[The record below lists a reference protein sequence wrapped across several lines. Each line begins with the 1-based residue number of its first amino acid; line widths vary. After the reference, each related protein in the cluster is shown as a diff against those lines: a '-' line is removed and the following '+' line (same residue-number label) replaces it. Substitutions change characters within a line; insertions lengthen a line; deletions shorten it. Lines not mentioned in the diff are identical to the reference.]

1 MLLAHAAANVY
12 NDVGD
17 DITGADPDNVER
29 IYPYTGGSRFIQSG
43 LLSRAQMTR
52 LALGLGAA
60 ALLLGALLAAL
71 RGPGVIWLG
80 CAGLGLGLL
89 YSLPGVQLSAR
100 GWGELTVAI
109 AFGALPVLG
118 SVWLQTGF
126 VDLGAVLICLP
137 VSAWAAAILVINEV
151 PDIDADRRAQSAP
164 WSCAGA
170 CRRALDL
177 PRSPCHRAR
186 GLGRGHRAART
197 AAVVRAAG
205 RRPGGSRSAGARACR
220 SEPAER
226 PRLKR
231 SIELTLRSMRRL
243 RQPDHGHPV
252 EPQRL
257 TRESPAAPHAHLHR
271 RDGPAFEGGRR
282 SSTAG
287 GSIRSTTRC
296 MTLDSIST
304 QAATLTRQPS
314 GGTAMIDQTRLNE
327 RNGACVALTSIRSG
341 RCSTARELNCR
352 RKGPS
357 PTTCSTWQTVSDS
370 RLDDPRGNPPAQ
382 EFGIAL
388 DVGGEIER
396 LLAAERQRRAG
407 SIEHRGHAH

>member
-1 MLLAHAAANVY
+1 MSLLDAERPIEGPSPALAGPGLGAAVRRAFLATRPPFLIAAVTPVATGTAWAGAAFHRFDGLTFGLALAVMLLAHAAANVY

-43 LLSRAQMTR
+43 LLSRTQMTR

-151 PDIDADRRAQSAP
+151 PDIDADRRA
-164 WSCAGA
+164 
-170 CRRALDL
+170 
-177 PRSPCHRAR
+177 HK
-186 GLGRGHRAART
+186 RT
-197 AAVVRAAG
+197 LVVRWG
-205 RRPGGSRSAGARACR
+205 VAGARWIYRGLLFIALAASAAAIAR
-220 SEPAER
+220 HALPMWYALPAVALAGLGLQAARGISVEPGGR

-231 SIELTLRSMRRL
+231 SIELTLAIHALGCVSLITAILLNRS
-243 RQPDHGHPV
+243 
-252 EPQRL
+252 
-257 TRESPAAPHAHLHR
+257 
-271 RDGPAFEGGRR
+271 
-282 SSTAG
+282 
-287 GSIRSTTRC
+287 
-296 MTLDSIST
+296 
-304 QAATLTRQPS
+304 
-314 GGTAMIDQTRLNE
+314 
-327 RNGACVALTSIRSG
+327 
-341 RCSTARELNCR
+341 
-352 RKGPS
+352 
-357 PTTCSTWQTVSDS
+357 
-370 RLDDPRGNPPAQ
+370 
-382 EFGIAL
+382 
-388 DVGGEIER
+388 
-396 LLAAERQRRAG
+396 
-407 SIEHRGHAH
+407 